1 MATAI
6 AVTGN
11 RISAVGSDE
20 ELFARVKPHTHKI
33 DAGGASVLPGFVES
47 HLHLFAGAVGRRLLQ
62 LFGVMGHAAL
72 AEAVRAYAHD
82 NPDEGLLVAKG
93 ADYTLLGE
101 GVGITRQALDEIL
114 PDRPL
119 MLIAP
124 DHHTGWANTIA
135 LERAGVLQGAELG
148 PGNEIVLDG
157 QGLATG
163 ELREGQAMAPVMAL
177 RTSFG
182 RENLG
187 LQGVEPPDTLTAEQR
202 AEDKALLREGLRYCA
217 ECGITSI
224 HNMDGNWYQLELLA
238 EIEADG
244 DLICRIEVPFHLTPE
259 KPLST
264 LEEASQ
270 MNARFTS
277 DKLSAGRVKMFMDG
291 VLDSGTAVMIDDYGD
306 QPGWRGEPLH
316 SAERFNAAATDID
329 ARGLQIAVHAIGD
342 GAVRMVLDGYAAAR
356 AANGTRDSRHRIEH
370 IEVVH
375 PDDIPRFAEL
385 GVIASMQ
392 PPHPPG
398 SMGLPLEP
406 TVSKIGRHRWPLAYA
421 WRSLRNAGARLC
433 FASDWPVSP
442 LEPILGI
449 QAAVMRERW
458 ADDMPDQSATLDE
471 AIAGYTRDGAYA
483 GFDEDRLGQIKPGL
497 LADLVILSGDIRATP
512 ITDINQIT
520 PVLTICDGQITY
532 QAT

>member
-1 MATAI
+1 M
-6 AVTGN
+6 TGS
-11 RISAVGSDE
+11 RISAVGPFDQLRE
-20 ELFARVKPHTHKI
+20 QANAETLKI
-33 DAGGASVLPGFVES
+33 DAGGATVLPGFVES

-62 LFGVMGHAAL
+62 LFGVMGKEAL
-72 AEAVRAYAHD
+72 AETVQRYVAD
-82 NPDEGLLVAKG
+82 NPNEGLLVAKG

-101 GVGITRQALDEIL
+101 GVGITRQALDEVL

-119 MLIAP
+119 ILIAP

-135 LERAGVLQGAELG
+135 LERAGVLNGATLG
-148 PGNEIVLDG
+148 PGNEIVLDD

-187 LQGVEPPDTLTAEQR
+187 LAGTEPPETLTAKQR
-202 AEDKALLREGLRYCA
+202 AEDKALLKEGLAYCA

-238 EIEADG
+238 EIEAEG

-259 KPLST
+259 KPLSD
-264 LEEASQ
+264 LEQASQ
-270 MNARFTS
+270 MNARFAS

-291 VLDSGTAVMIDDYGD
+291 VLDSGTAVMIEDYGD

-342 GAVRMVLDGYAAAR
+342 GAVRMVLDGYEAAR
-356 AANGTRDSRHRIEH
+356 HANGARDSRHRIEH

-375 PDDIPRFAEL
+375 PDDIPRFADL

-406 TVSKIGRHRWPLAYA
+406 TVSKIGRDRWHLAYA
-421 WRSLRNAGARLC
+421 WRSLRDAGARLC

-442 LEPILGI
+442 LEPMLGI
-449 QAAVMRERW
+449 QAAVVRERW
-458 ADDMPDQSATLDE
+458 DDDMPDQSATLDE
-471 AIAGYTRDGAYA
+471 AIVGYTRDGAYA
-483 GFDEDRLGQIKPGL
+483 GFDEARLGQIKPGM
-497 LADLVILSGDIRATP
+497 LADLVVLSGDIQATP
-512 ITDINQIT
+512 IAEIDRIT